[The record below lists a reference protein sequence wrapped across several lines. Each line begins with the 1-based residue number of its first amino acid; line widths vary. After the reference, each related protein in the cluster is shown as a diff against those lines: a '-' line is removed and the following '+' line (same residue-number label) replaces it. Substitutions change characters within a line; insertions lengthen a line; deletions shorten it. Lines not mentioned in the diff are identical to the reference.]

1 MSKTENSKSIVDK
14 INELFEKDDNQF
26 GGYSAMDFLRNSAP
40 EDYNESRTDW
50 SRLSEIADDMYFLLN
65 DIKHII
71 NNASTEEDNDD

>member
-1 MSKTENSKSIVDK
+1 MSKTENTKSIIDK
-14 INELFEKDDNQF
+14 INELFENDDNQF
-26 GGYSAMDFLRNSAP
+26 GGYSAMNFLRNSAP

-71 NNASTEEDNDD
+71 NNASTEEDND